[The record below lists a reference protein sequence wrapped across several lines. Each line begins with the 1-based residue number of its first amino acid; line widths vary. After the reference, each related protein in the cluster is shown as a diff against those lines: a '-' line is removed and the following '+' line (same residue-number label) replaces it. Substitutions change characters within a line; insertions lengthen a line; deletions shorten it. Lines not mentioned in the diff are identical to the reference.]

1 MPQTTPEPEVVSS
14 TTPRSN
20 VRSLLALHVA
30 VAITVA
36 LYFAREVLI
45 PIALAVLLSFVL
57 SPLVDRLR
65 GWRLW
70 RVPSVLISV
79 VVAIGIM
86 LAIGGVIGTQ
96 IAQLARD
103 IPKYS
108 GTIEQKITTAQ
119 TYITDRVAAV
129 TARLGLRGSR
139 EGGAKTGPA
148 AQPGAPGTQGQQKPE
163 QSSSTSAVSI
173 AERYL
178 FPILSP
184 IATAGIV
191 LVVAIFLLL
200 QKEDLRD
207 RVIRLFGSA
216 DLHRTTVAMDDAAA
230 RVSRYLL
237 TQLSINTAFGVIVG
251 TGVYFIGVPNPL
263 LWGVLSGIL
272 RFVPYVGSF
281 ASAALPILLAAAVDP
296 GWSMAIWTA
305 VLYIAVELTISQAV
319 EPVLYGHSTGLS
331 PFAVIVSAIFWSWL
345 WGAIGLILSMPLTL
359 CLVVLGRH
367 FEQLRFLDVL
377 LGDRPPLTPVESFYQ
392 RILARD
398 PEEAQDH
405 ADVLLQEASL
415 SSYYDEV
422 ALKGMQLAARDVAR
436 GVLSHQQLEQ
446 IKETIKALVEE
457 LADYEDRTSDREQ
470 EGKEIAGAKPESA
483 AVQDEA
489 PPADSVSDDGISPA
503 WRNESAVLCLAGR
516 GPLDEAASAML
527 AQLLHKHGVGA
538 RVLPYRAASRE
549 GIANLTSAGVEM
561 ICISYLD
568 ISGRPAHLRFLLRR
582 LRSKLP
588 NVKILVGLWPLDDPA
603 VKDATVRAAIGADF
617 YTSSLV
623 EAVTACLDEAR
634 RDTPVPPASAERRM
648 PSSIPRPITP
658 AA

>member
-1 MPQTTPEPEVVSS
+1 
-14 TTPRSN
+14 
-20 VRSLLALHVA
+20 
-30 VAITVA
+30 
-36 LYFAREVLI
+36 
-45 PIALAVLLSFVL
+45 
-57 SPLVDRLR
+57 
-65 GWRLW
+65 
-70 RVPSVLISV
+70 
-79 VVAIGIM
+79 
-86 LAIGGVIGTQ
+86 
-96 IAQLARD
+96 
-103 IPKYS
+103 
-108 GTIEQKITTAQ
+108 
-119 TYITDRVAAV
+119 
-129 TARLGLRGSR
+129 
-139 EGGAKTGPA
+139 
-148 AQPGAPGTQGQQKPE
+148 
-163 QSSSTSAVSI
+163 
-173 AERYL
+173 
-178 FPILSP
+178 
-184 IATAGIV
+184 
-191 LVVAIFLLL
+191 
-200 QKEDLRD
+200 
-207 RVIRLFGSA
+207 
-216 DLHRTTVAMDDAAA
+216 
-230 RVSRYLL
+230 
-237 TQLSINTAFGVIVG
+237 
-251 TGVYFIGVPNPL
+251 
-263 LWGVLSGIL
+263 
-272 RFVPYVGSF
+272 
-281 ASAALPILLAAAVDP
+281 
-296 GWSMAIWTA
+296 
-305 VLYIAVELTISQAV
+305 
-319 EPVLYGHSTGLS
+319 
-331 PFAVIVSAIFWSWL
+331 
-345 WGAIGLILSMPLTL
+345 
-359 CLVVLGRH
+359 
-367 FEQLRFLDVL
+367 
-377 LGDRPPLTPVESFYQ
+377 
-392 RILARD
+392 
-398 PEEAQDH
+398 
-405 ADVLLQEASL
+405 
-415 SSYYDEV
+415 
-422 ALKGMQLAARDVAR
+422 MQLAARDVAR